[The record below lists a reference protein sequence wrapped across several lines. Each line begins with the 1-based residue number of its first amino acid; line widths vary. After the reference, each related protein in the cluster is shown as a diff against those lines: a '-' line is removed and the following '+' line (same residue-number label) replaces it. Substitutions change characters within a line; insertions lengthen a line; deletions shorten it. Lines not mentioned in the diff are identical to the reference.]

1 MSSDAVRYAPESE
14 TIDSNIDELLAQII
28 DFVERMGRE
37 APRTESP
44 GRAVRAAYA
53 KSKAELEILADVHR
67 GTRVIGRKLSTRH
80 REEIQ
85 HVDDRRGNA

>member
-1 MSSDAVRYAPESE
+1 MSSDAVRYAPEIE

-53 KSKAELEILADVHR
+53 KSKGR
-67 GTRVIGRKLSTRH
+67 TRDTGRRASRH
-80 REEIQ
+80 Q
-85 HVDDRRGNA
+85 SDRQEVVYSPQGGDPAC